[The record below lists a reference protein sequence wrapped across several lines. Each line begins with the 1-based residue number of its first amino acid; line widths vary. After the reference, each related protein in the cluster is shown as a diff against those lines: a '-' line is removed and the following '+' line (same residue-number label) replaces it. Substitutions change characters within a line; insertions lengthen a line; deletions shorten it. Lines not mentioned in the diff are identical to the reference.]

1 MKKRKFVQP
10 PSEKDFYYSCH
21 FCVAVPMS
29 EALYNCLDEVIEID
43 GKKVRKEDVD
53 WSKEENRTRL
63 ASLVDSDYLYSKY
76 GNKTY
81 RISVKSWND
90 FTNAEVYYDEKLEG
104 KVKDLE
110 WYQISEMA
118 ETLKR
123 FSDCELK
130 TYDLEF
136 GISDKQIVS
145 TRRLDYFYI
154 ADSLYVVNQED
165 NVLYTEKE
173 FRAYLE
179 ELRQEHPYVAGKY
192 RNLTLHKMKN
202 IDNDYKLF
210 KMSFADSDFSEDEF
224 FIHTP
229 SGTVLNKD
237 KQSIDNCVIGDKSLS
252 ELVLA
257 DYRACLVNKLDS
269 DVLNRF
275 VEKHSNKIK
284 SKNNSR
290 IRNKI

>member
-10 PSEKDFYYSCH
+10 PTEKDFYYGCNFSL
-21 FCVAVPMS
+21 AVPLS
-29 EALYNCLDEVIEID
+29 KALYDCLEEVIEID

-76 GNKTY
+76 GEKHY

-90 FTNAEVYYDEKLEG
+90 FQNAEVYYDEKFQCN
-104 KVKDLE
+104 VNDLE
-110 WYQISEMA
+110 WYEISEMLD
-118 ETLKR
+118 ELR
-123 FSDCELK
+123 HHSDCELK
-130 TYDLEF
+130 YYDLEF
-136 GISDKQIVS
+136 GISEKQIVS
-145 TRRLDYFYI
+145 KRHLDYFYI

-179 ELRQEHPYVAGKY
+179 ELRQEHPFVAGKY
-192 RNLTLHKMKN
+192 LGLTLHKMKN

-210 KMSFADSDFSEDEF
+210 KMNFADSGFSEDEF

-229 SGTVLNKD
+229 SCTVLNKD
-237 KQSIDNCVIGDKSLS
+237 KQSIDKCVIGDKSLS

-269 DVLNRF
+269 DVLNHF
-275 VEKHSNKIK
+275 IEKHSEKTL
-284 SKNNSR
+284 SKKNSR